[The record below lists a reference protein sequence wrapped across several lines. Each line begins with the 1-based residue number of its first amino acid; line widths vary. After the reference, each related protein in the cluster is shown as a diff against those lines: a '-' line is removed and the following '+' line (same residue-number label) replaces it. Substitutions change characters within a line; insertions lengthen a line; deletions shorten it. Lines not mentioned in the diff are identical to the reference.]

1 MLSLSQQIACAT
13 CHGCGAWL

>member
-13 CHGCGAWL
+13 CHDCGAWL